1 MINGILTYIFIG
13 VIFNFLFDLLVNW
26 LGAEEQRF
34 TMMERLSTTLLWPIS
49 LIVFLINFLK
59 TMKEK

>member
-34 TMMERLSTTLLWPIS
+34 TMMERLSTTLLWPIA

>member
-34 TMMERLSTTLLWPIS
+34 TMMERLSTTLLWPIA
-49 LIVFLINFLK
+49 LIVFLVNFLK